1 MNRPEVAT
9 ASEEI
14 SRPDLSGASPGR
26 TSVGLHS
33 GKIHSA
39 HLERWAI
46 VYVRQSS
53 LQQVLE
59 HRESRDRQYAL
70 ADHAVIL
77 GWPANRVLVIDEDQG
92 RSGRSAEGRSGFQ
105 RLLAEVTMDHVG
117 MVLGLEMSRLARSS
131 KDWHHL
137 IEICALFGTLLAD
150 QDGIYDACDPNDRL
164 VLGLKGTM
172 SEMELHVMR
181 SRLERGKLHKAERGE
196 LFLDVPVG
204 YLKLPSGQVERE
216 PDEQAR
222 DVVHLIFDKFE
233 ELGTVCAL
241 FRYLVAHNIRL
252 GIRVPQG
259 PRRGQLEWRRPC
271 LPTLFGIL
279 HHPIY
284 AGAYTHGRRLGDPKS
299 SAAGKAKKRRVP
311 MAEWKVLIRDRLPA
325 YITWER
331 YLKNQ
336 ECLDQ
341 NRSIRSP
348 EGPFATARHCSAAS

>member
-1 MNRPEVAT
+1 MRRFTDPPAPPRTARRRVDDRPEGPLAGAAPVERQRKALLTLTRIVARQVATPPSRRGWCMNRPEVAT

-59 HRESRDRQYAL
+59 HRELDETASSAL

-77 GWPANRVLVIDEDQG
+77 GWPADRVLVIDEDQG
-92 RSGRSAEGRSGFQ
+92 RSGRSGRGRGAGRPPAGGES
-105 RLLAEVTMDHVG
+105 TMDHVG

-137 IEICALFGTLLAD
+137 IEICALFGTLLAPPD
-150 QDGIYDACDPNDRL
+150 LCGRATPMDADWAIRR
-164 VLGLKGTM
+164 G
-172 SEMELHVMR
+172 HR
-181 SRLERGKLHKAERGE
+181 SR
-196 LFLDVPVG
+196 
-204 YLKLPSGQVERE
+204 
-216 PDEQAR
+216 
-222 DVVHLIFDKFE
+222 
-233 ELGTVCAL
+233 
-241 FRYLVAHNIRL
+241 
-252 GIRVPQG
+252 
-259 PRRGQLEWRRPC
+259 
-271 LPTLFGIL
+271 
-279 HHPIY
+279 
-284 AGAYTHGRRLGDPKS
+284 
-299 SAAGKAKKRRVP
+299 GKAKKRRVP

-341 NRSIRSP
+341 NRWIRSP